1 VLHCVARARAAD
13 RGPGLR
19 KGTEDHEPCRHNRNA
34 GAEADALERI
44 PNGEEIRLPDM
55 EGSMDNNGSRPSEK
69 PELPTE
75 LKLENTLDTSGMWF
89 AAAVLFAVLAAG
101 IIIYRAANDD
111 IRTAANDTLAAP
123 ASSSR

>member
-1 VLHCVARARAAD
+1 MLHCVARARAAD

-44 PNGEEIRLPDM
+44 PNGEEIRLPEM
-55 EGSMDNNGSRPSEK
+55 EGSMDNNGSKLNDKSGVPSVLE
-69 PELPTE
+69 
-75 LKLENTLDTSGMWF
+75 LENTMDTSGMWF